1 MLGLA
6 GRGSLCRVAECERD
20 GRAPNIILRARARR
34 TRVRARNGLW
44 LGLHTQERQPA

>member
-6 GRGSLCRVAECERD
+6 GRDSLCRVAECERD
-20 GRAPNIILRARARR
+20 GRAPNIIFCARTWR
-34 TRVRARNGLW
+34 TRVRACNGLW